1 MKTCPICKARCFDDM
16 EICYGCMHPFD
27 SEENSGEK
35 RADAVDPIEKPQ
47 APGNRFNEEP
57 ETRLP
62 EDAVKAKP
70 SRRDSPCVF
79 GALDEAE
86 PLWRE
91 ERVEGEVDSAV
102 ARFVGNISGAI
113 AQLEPVEGPLA
124 MASLGNGYRLVLG
137 IERE

>member
-16 EICYGCMHPFD
+16 EICYGCMHPSV
-27 SEENSGEK
+27 SEERSGEK
-35 RADAVDPIEKPQ
+35 RVDALDSVDKPQ
-47 APGNRFNEEP
+47 DPKSRIDRDSEA
-57 ETRLP
+57 RLP
-62 EDAVKAKP
+62 EDAMKTKSSP
-70 SRRDSPCVF
+70 RDSPRVF
-79 GALDEAE
+79 GALDEDE
-86 PLWRE
+86 TPWRE
-91 ERVEGEVDSAV
+91 ERMEGEVDSAV